1 MLLFRMQHKLIL
13 GLVGKMYSNSN
24 SVNELWTAVRDGYS
38 REHSLSVMQILDQ
51 RVEVKVRYI
60 DSISSWVVVVVAD
73 GCSVGMAHCGT
84 ESPRSLGETL

>member
-1 MLLFRMQHKLIL
+1 VLLFRMQHKLIL

-24 SVNELWTAVRDGYS
+24 SVNELWTAVRDGHS

-73 GCSVGMAHCGT
+73 GCSVSMAHCGT